1 MAEQINYYKVLG
13 VPRNASQSEIKN
25 AYRTLAKERHP
36 DHAGGSEIE
45 FSRLQEAHAVL
56 SDPNRR
62 SRHDQELDLA
72 HAADQLAG
80 LNLDFGSLDDEVSQK
95 RRERETRG
103 SGDDPSLGER
113 LRSKFRRGGDATGS
127 ATGGG
132 AGGFDDH
139 TGGRGRDRQR
149 APRRSARWYE
159 PHELDPDPI
168 TWKTGA
174 LSFFGAFLAFI
185 LVGQIGLW
193 ATGQNFPPGF
203 ASPWASA
210 LDPVMFVLYSLSG
223 LLAAYLAYRAAGW
236 GGMALVFVA
245 ALIVGG
251 SGGPEG
257 LVQFATVG
265 IAVLLAVIY
274 LGNRRNRAARRDRR

>member
-13 VPRNASQSEIKN
+13 VPRNASRSEIKN
-25 AYRTLAKERHP
+25 AYRTLAKEKHP
-36 DHAGGSEIE
+36 DHAGGSERE

-62 SRHDQELDLA
+62 SQHDQELDLA

-95 RRERETRG
+95 RRERETRSSGG
-103 SGDDPSLGER
+103 SPSLGER
-113 LRSKFRRGGDATGS
+113 LRNRFRRGGDNSTS
-127 ATGGG
+127 
-132 AGGFDDH
+132 AGGSDDRA
-139 TGGRGRDRQR
+139 GGRGRDRNR
-149 APRRSARWYE
+149 APQRSARWYQ
-159 PHELDPDPI
+159 PHEFDPDPV

-185 LVGQIGLW
+185 IVGQIGLW
-193 ATGQNFPPGF
+193 ATGQNLPPLF
-203 ASPWASA
+203 AVLWAP
-210 LDPVMFVLYSLSG
+210 LLGPFMFVFYTLVG
-223 LLAAYLAYRAAGW
+223 LLAAYFAYRAAGW

-245 ALIVGG
+245 ALVVGG
-251 SGGPEG
+251 SGGPDG

-274 LGNRRNRAARRDRR
+274 LGNRRDRASRRDRR